1 MNRAI
6 GIMAVALISLS
17 LASTAHADYPLD
29 TIRDTFSNDGEAWDL
44 SDSIL
49 GDESAWDFGGWVAAG
64 YASQQD
70 GLFFDYNGF
79 HLTQG
84 WLYVEKSMDT
94 SEGFDWGLRVDTM
107 AGTDADDTQSFGN
120 DFNHYDFGDDTTWG
134 QNYGLA
140 APQAYIEL
148 GYKDLAVKG
157 GKFYTPVG
165 YEVVTA
171 PDNFFFSHAM
181 TMFNSEPFTHT
192 GFLATYS
199 GIENVTVMAG
209 WSAGWDTG
217 FDQVNGGSNFL
228 GGVSIQLLENVS
240 LTYTTTAG
248 NLGAIG
254 DEGYTHSFVLDTQI
268 TENLNYV
275 IQSDY
280 TDIEDNDNTTSDTIG
295 VNQYLFYTVNDFVSV
310 GTRMEW
316 WESETTNYYAATAG
330 VNLQI
335 LPNLTARPE
344 FRYQFSPDVTNGN
357 EPNVAGLPV
366 DEGIFA
372 IDFVATF

>member
-1 MNRAI
+1 MNRAM
-6 GIMAVALISLS
+6 GMAAVALICVL
-17 LASTAHADYPLD
+17 LASTASADYPLD
-29 TIRDTFSNDGEAWDL
+29 SVAEALSNQGEAYDL

-64 YASQQD
+64 VSSAQD
-70 GLFFDYNGF
+70 GLFFDFNGF
-79 HLTQG
+79 QLTQG
-84 WLYVEKSMDT
+84 WIYVEKSMDT
-94 SEGFDWGLRVDTM
+94 EDGFDWGLRVDTM

-217 FDQVNGGSNFL
+217 FDRVNGGNYWQEGLEREGWDSAKLF
-228 GGVSIQLLENVS
+228 GVGRVFSRGALAEHLVEKLTRKLLAS
-240 LTYTTTAG
+240 RSRDSG
-248 NLGAIG
+248 RHGRIG
-254 DEGYTHSFVLDTQI
+254 
-268 TENLNYV
+268 
-275 IQSDY
+275 
-280 TDIEDNDNTTSDTIG
+280 
-295 VNQYLFYTVNDFVSV
+295 
-310 GTRMEW
+310 
-316 WESETTNYYAATAG
+316 
-330 VNLQI
+330 
-335 LPNLTARPE
+335 
-344 FRYQFSPDVTNGN
+344 
-357 EPNVAGLPV
+357 
-366 DEGIFA
+366 
-372 IDFVATF
+372 

>member
-1 MNRAI
+1 MNRALGLAAI
-6 GIMAVALISLS
+6 ALICGL
-17 LASTAHADYPLD
+17 LASTASADYPLD
-29 TIRDTFSNDGEAWDL
+29 SVAESLSDQGEAYDL
-44 SDSIL
+44 SDAIL

-64 YASQQD
+64 VSSAQD
-70 GLFFDYNGF
+70 GLFLDFNGF
-79 HLTQG
+79 QLTQG

-94 SEGFDWGLRVDTM
+94 TDGFDWGLRVDTM

-134 QNYGLA
+134 GNYGLA

-148 GYKDLAVKG
+148 GYKDLSVKG

-217 FDQVNGGSNFL
+217 FDRVNGGSNFL
-228 GGVSIQLLENVS
+228 GGVSFQLLENTS

-254 DEGYTHSFVLDTQI
+254 DEGYTHSFVIDTQI

-280 TDIEDNDNTTSDTIG
+280 TDIEDDNNTTSDTIG
-295 VNQYLFYTVNDFVSV
+295 VNQYLFYTLNDFVGL
-310 GTRMEW
+310 GTRFEW
-316 WESETTNYYAATAG
+316 WEAATTNYYAATVGA
-330 VNLQI
+330 NFQL
-335 LPNLTARPE
+335 LPNLKARPE
-344 FRYQFSPDVTNGN
+344 FRYVFSPDVTNN
-357 EPNVAGLPV
+357 VNPNVAGLPV